1 MTALQL
7 SSSSQL
13 CLGMRRRR
21 RRNCIFKIICPSL
34 RGKNMWMK
42 WIWCEIQAGT
52 AISNIT
58 QGFIKHSKGISRF
71 YLWNC
76 SCARTAK
83 ARHVHGN
90 RIATLN
96 SLSWIKA
103 FVMWYSLKSKNVL
116 WHLSLSLMVFSQMGW
131 QKVRVICVV
140 QCEHI
145 ISVLWKLS
153 LGVVT
158 IRPSKDKK
166 WFSTVVIVDLNS
178 TPA

>member
-83 ARHVHGN
+83 ARHVHRN

-96 SLSWIKA
+96 SLSWITIWHLTFIEKWKCTLA
-103 FVMWYSLKSKNVL
+103 FVSFFDGFFTNGLTESESDMCCSMWSYHFSSLKTLFGCGHN
-116 WHLSLSLMVFSQMGW
+116 
-131 QKVRVICVV
+131 
-140 QCEHI
+140 
-145 ISVLWKLS
+145 
-153 LGVVT
+153 
-158 IRPSKDKK
+158 
-166 WFSTVVIVDLNS
+166 NNN
-178 TPA
+178 